1 MEEQKNRGRDTAAK
15 YILVVKEALQCEREK
30 IPSHIKTTNKDINI
44 AGLVQVANWKA
55 LPFDQITDNL
65 DDTVESLLK
74 DISNHITLKI
84 LTKQFVIFILNS

>member
-1 MEEQKNRGRDTAAK
+1 MEEQKNRDRDTTAK
-15 YILVVKEALQCEREK
+15 YILAVREALQCEREK
-30 IPSHIKTTNKDINI
+30 S
-44 AGLVQVANWKA
+44 LVQVANWKA

-84 LTKQFVIFILNS
+84 LTKQKVKSKFGLRCRLTRSSIGQE

>member
-1 MEEQKNRGRDTAAK
+1 MTSNFMFFNEKKNFK
-15 YILVVKEALQCEREK
+15 
-30 IPSHIKTTNKDINI
+30 I

-84 LTKQFVIFILNS
+84 LTKQFVIFVLQLLKKFLKYLASLSLEHTSA